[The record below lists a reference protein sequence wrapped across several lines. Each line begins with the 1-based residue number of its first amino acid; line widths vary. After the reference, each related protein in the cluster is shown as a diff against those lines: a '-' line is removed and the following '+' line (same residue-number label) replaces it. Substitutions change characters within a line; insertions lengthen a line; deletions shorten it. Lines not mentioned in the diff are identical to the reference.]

1 MYVFHD
7 ETRRIKNITNQVRL
21 QMSCQLYDYILN
33 IYTFKH
39 LHANIFYDKNSW
51 LSKDFCFYCFKDKQS
66 NTIHIYV
73 YLGADA
79 HRSWFPPVLDERRRT
94 VQSRNLICLV

>member
-51 LSKDFCFYCFKDKQS
+51 LSKDFCFFFVLKTNRATQFIFKF
-66 NTIHIYV
+66 T
-73 YLGADA
+73 
-79 HRSWFPPVLDERRRT
+79 
-94 VQSRNLICLV
+94 

>member
-1 MYVFHD
+1 MYMYVFHD

-39 LHANIFYDKNSW
+39 LHANIFYDKNS
-51 LSKDFCFYCFKDKQS
+51 
-66 NTIHIYV
+66 
-73 YLGADA
+73 
-79 HRSWFPPVLDERRRT
+79 
-94 VQSRNLICLV
+94 